1 MALKLYVNLISQPSR
16 SVAWVLKVK
25 NIDYE
30 VVQADFGSP
39 VFTSPE
45 FLALNPNGFIPV
57 LQDGDFSIFEGNAI
71 LIYLSEKY
79 GWTDLFPADVK
90 TRAKIHQYLHWHH
103 TNARLLTPRVL
114 VPLIHSKVNAL
125 TPEDEEHLKNID
137 TLLTKTT
144 ALLETFLVKD
154 YIAETDAPTI
164 ADYAAYCEFG
174 QTELMGVFDFSKYPK
189 VSAWLKRMKDIP
201 FHDEIHQVL
210 DGFLAEVGLLPATT
224 NP

>member
-1 MALKLYVNLISQPSR
+1 
-16 SVAWVLKVK
+16 
-25 NIDYE
+25 
-30 VVQADFGSP
+30 
-39 VFTSPE
+39 
-45 FLALNPNGFIPV
+45 
-57 LQDGDFSIFEGNAI
+57 

-79 GWTDLFPADVK
+79 GWTDLFPADIK

-137 TLLTKTT
+137 ALLTKTT

-189 VSAWLKRMKDIP
+189 VAAWLKRMK
-201 FHDEIHQVL
+201 
-210 DGFLAEVGLLPATT
+210 VGLSAHSWHSFFCVCNVDLESVATT
-224 NP
+224 NNALNLMMLTKPTGCSLPR